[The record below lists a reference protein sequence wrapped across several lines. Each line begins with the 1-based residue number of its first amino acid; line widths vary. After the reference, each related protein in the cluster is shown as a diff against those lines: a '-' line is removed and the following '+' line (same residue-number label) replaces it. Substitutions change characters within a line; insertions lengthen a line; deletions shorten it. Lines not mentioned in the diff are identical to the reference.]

1 MKDSRSSAVRG
12 AFFFVGAMLA
22 FTSCEAV
29 DVFALGHYEHKW
41 TPGENFRLATLAS
54 AVLMGIVATLFA
66 VTTVLGARHT
76 GVNRSSCAVLGA
88 AYSTGAFLLTQFLPG
103 VLNPEG
109 WPIVIVTWSYVLGAP
124 VFLGFLVSRR
134 RSLEEAVNG
143 A

>member
-1 MKDSRSSAVRG
+1 MALDRGRLIMSTRRMTRERSNRNLTASFLTVCGLTPRCSPLATLAAELDIVRPRMKDSRSSAVRG

-29 DVFALGHYEHKW
+29 DIFALGHYEHKW

-76 GVNRSSCAVLGA
+76 GVNRSSC
-88 AYSTGAFLLTQFLPG
+88 
-103 VLNPEG
+103 
-109 WPIVIVTWSYVLGAP
+109 
-124 VFLGFLVSRR
+124 
-134 RSLEEAVNG
+134 
-143 A
+143 